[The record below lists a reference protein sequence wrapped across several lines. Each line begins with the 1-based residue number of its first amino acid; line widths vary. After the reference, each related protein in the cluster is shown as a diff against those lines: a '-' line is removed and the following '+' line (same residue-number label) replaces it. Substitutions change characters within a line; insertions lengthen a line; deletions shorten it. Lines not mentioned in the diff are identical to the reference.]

1 MTDLTEKWKK
11 GELPCGWYY
20 IKIADIVFI
29 DFFEG
34 KVWKNKKDKYIDE
47 VLAEVPSYEELQNQ
61 AFILKSRESENTKL
75 KELLKECELWFTG
88 VVGNMNDKNVGEHN
102 RNLPIGNFEYAFK
115 VFSQKI
121 NQALGED
128 K

>member
-1 MTDLTEKWKK
+1 MTDLTDKLKK
-11 GELPCGWYY
+11 GELPEGFYY
-20 IKIADIVFI
+20 FKLPNGETDTGKDFGLAILLMCEDGDKI
-29 DFFEG
+29 
-34 KVWKNKKDKYIDE
+34 E
-47 VLAEVPSYEELQNQ
+47 VLSEVPSYEQWQ
-61 AFILKSRESENTKL
+61 AKLEENTKL
-75 KELLKECELWFTG
+75 KELLKECELWFSG
-88 VVGNMNDKNVGEHN
+88 IVGNMNDKNVGEHN